1 LRQVTT
7 VRLLGVQVGRAA
19 RLMAGDREVMS
30 GIHKR
35 SVTGPVAV
43 GALGLAGDEQADL
56 TVHGGLSKAVYAYP
70 IENYAFWREQRRSL
84 GLADDLPYGSLGENL
99 TVQGVLEAELFVGD
113 TLRFPDCELRVTQ
126 PRKPCYKFAA
136 FFGDPLAP
144 RKMVET
150 AFCGFYVAVDRPG
163 RIEAGQAFELVAG
176 PRQTPLLA
184 LFPSSPECR

>member
-1 LRQVTT
+1 MREVTT

-19 RLMAGDREVMS
+19 PLTAGDREVMS

-43 GALGLAGDEQADL
+43 GA
-56 TVHGGLSKAVYAYP
+56 
-70 IENYAFWREQRRSL
+70 L

-163 RIEAGQAFELVAG
+163 RIGAGQAFELVAG
-176 PRQTPLLA
+176 PRQTSLLA
-184 LFPSSPECR
+184 LFPSSPGR